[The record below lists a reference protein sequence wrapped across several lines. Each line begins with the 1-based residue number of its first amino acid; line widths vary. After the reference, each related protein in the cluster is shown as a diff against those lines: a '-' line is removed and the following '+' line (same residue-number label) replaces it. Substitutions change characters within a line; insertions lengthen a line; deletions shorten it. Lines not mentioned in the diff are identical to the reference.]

1 MRHFK
6 KTLALVLALVMVLS
20 AFPLV
25 SAASAAAGTVSV
37 QSKSAMPGDTVDV
50 NIVIEGNTGILGA
63 AFSIT
68 YHSDLTLVNAKA
80 GDAFSALVLT
90 KPGKFASPCRFVFDG
105 QELAPEDIK
114 DGVILTLSFEV
125 SEDAA
130 PNQDLPIS
138 VSYKKG
144 EIISGDMQS
153 VDLETVAGA
162 ITVIDYLPGDLN
174 GDGTV
179 NSTDAILLR
188 RYIAGGYDLDI
199 NELAADVNDD
209 GSAGPMDILLLRR
222 YIAGGYG
229 VELLPSHGKCSHIM
243 DATAAKA
250 ATCTEDG
257 NIAYWHCT
265 VCDKYF
271 SDAEGEEEISA
282 DSISIAA
289 FGHTPVTDEA
299 VAATYTSTG
308 LTQGSH
314 CAVCNEVL
322 VAQEFTPMI
331 PRQEHAITYDLSN
344 GDSYLAKA
352 SIQNSNPN
360 SFVENEG
367 LVLKNLSVPGY
378 QFLGWYDGA
387 GDNATQIKTIAA
399 GTKHDVEL
407 VAHWKKIKYKVQF
420 KSSLFLEENE
430 LTYTVD
436 TGAVLPTPKLSNY
449 VFVGWT
455 DEEGELYNKTMIPA
469 GTTGNIV
476 LTANWTSERNKTW
489 TKDKLDAPI
498 FEIDEENN
506 TLLFVY
512 EIGAIENVPLY
523 TIKDFGYISG
533 DGVTKS
539 ETATYTVTIS
549 ESAMEAYT
557 KAVSNATTQSSNWTL
572 SEDWN
577 EITSIDEQRCLEN
590 GYTKEE
596 AETLGK
602 SDTETWNISS
612 GSSGS
617 KETTDLS
624 TNQNNWQR
632 EVQLNGGE
640 SATQSTKESGSF
652 ELSVGNKAPSVT
664 GGIEVNGGVSG
675 SVENQDSVTYS
686 MGYEDGGGWGESE
699 LKTTSTV
706 TNSGWNSSKSHNTS
720 STTSSSKTTSSS
732 ISEKI
737 CETYGYGKSYA
748 SGGSSSSSQA
758 LSSSQSSTDEYAASV
773 TYSTATSKETTSTW
787 TTQSTKAGYHRWVVA
802 GTAHVF
808 AVVGYNMAEKAY
820 FVYTFSVMDDETHEF
835 EDYSYTTANY
845 NDEQNGVIS
854 FEVPYE
860 VAEYVSQ
867 IVCFSEG
874 LKVDQ
879 NTGTITGYTGSDNCV
894 VIPEYM
900 NVGNGKVIKITGISS
915 TAFQGNTEI
924 SAVILSDFVS
934 KIPDNAFAGCTSLF
948 GVAGGRVSSIGK
960 NAFNGCTAIEKCV
973 LSSNITELGEN
984 AFEGVGRLQ
993 ISADNASVLE
1003 AAIRS
1008 GAKRIEV
1015 SVEDM
1020 DGGAASLTGKTLTVP
1035 SGTEYFEFNG
1045 NKQTYT
1051 DVALIS
1057 DAGKTVIKEAT
1068 FVNTNTIPVK
1078 ISSPEV
1084 EFDDVTVKAT
1094 GIAMVLSANTT
1105 KVGLQGTINVQ
1116 SENTNALL
1124 CKNLSL
1130 YETNPAVDGKLSV
1143 IDKILVC
1150 GSVTGRELLTYN
1162 AYETIDLTTF
1172 NNLLNSYTL
1181 YFNLDGGSCSET
1193 SRKVANSMPI
1203 GELPTPT
1210 KAYYT
1215 FAGWYLADGKTKATA
1230 STVFSTGTDQTLY
1243 AHWTL
1248 NPVSDWV
1255 KKSEMPADAQLI
1267 NTKWT
1272 YTYRDWKTSSSS
1284 SMSGYTRDDSKTTY
1298 TINWNGTVTYYDS
1311 QRSTSETYRYVGT
1324 RSVENGTET
1333 YLYNYYNPSTGKSSL
1348 SPASGFVENGYWV
1361 PTGDVYQWNPF
1372 SSSSTVTYTTD
1383 ALKAY
1388 GYPFNKG
1395 GTRTAYKTQYGYQ
1408 SGTKV
1413 YTYSFYQDQQKES
1426 TTYPTGSNI
1435 SNIVEWV
1442 QYRAK

>member
-1 MRHFK
+1 MKRFRK
-6 KTLALVLALVMVLS
+6 VLALVLALVMVLS

-25 SAASAAAGTVSV
+25 SAASAAAGRVSV

-50 NIVIEGNTGILGA
+50 NIAIEGNKGILGA
-63 AFSIT
+63 AFSIS
-68 YHSDLTLVNAKA
+68 YHSDLTLVGAKA

-90 KPGKFASPCRFVFDG
+90 KPGKFTSPCRFVFDG

-114 DGVILTLSFEV
+114 DGVILSLTFEV

-144 EIISGDMQS
+144 EIINGDMQS
-153 VDLETVAGA
+153 VDPETVDGA
-162 ITVIDYLPGDLN
+162 ITVIDYIPGDLN

-179 NSTDAILLR
+179 NSTDVILLR
-188 RYIAGGYDLDI
+188 RYIAGGYDLNI

-243 DATAAKA
+243 DAIAAKA

-282 DSISIAA
+282 DSISVAA
-289 FGHTPVTDEA
+289 FGHTPVIDEA

-322 VAQEFTPMI
+322 VAQETTPMI

-352 SIQNSNPN
+352 NIQNNNPN

-399 GTKHDVEL
+399 GTKYDVEL
-407 VAHWKKIKYKVQF
+407 VAHWKKIEYKAQF

-512 EIGAIENVPLY
+512 EIGAVENVPLY

-533 DGVTKS
+533 DGITKT
-539 ETATYTVTIS
+539 ETASYSMTVS
-549 ESAMEAYT
+549 ESAMDAYT
-557 KAVSNATTQSSNWTL
+557 KAISNATTQSSSWTL

-577 EITSIDEQRCLEN
+577 ETTTANEQWCQEN

-596 AETLGK
+596 AETIGRT
-602 SDTETWNISS
+602 DTDAWNISS

-617 KETTDLS
+617 KETTHLE
-624 TNQNNWQR
+624 TNQAGWHANAKANAGISATGT
-632 EVQLNGGE
+632 VGADVGVDVGLSKVASLNGGVHE
-640 SATQSTKESGSF
+640 SLSLTG
-652 ELSVGNKAPSVT
+652 SVGLEV
-664 GGIEVNGGVSG
+664 GGAVD
-675 SVENQDSVTYS
+675 DSK
-686 MGYEDGGGWGESE
+686 
-699 LKTTSTV
+699 LKTDTTV
-706 TNSGWNSSKSHNTS
+706 TNSSWNSSNSHNTS
-720 STTSSSKTTSSS
+720 STTSSSTTTSSS

-737 CETYGYGKSYA
+737 CKTYGYGKSYTN
-748 SGGSSSSSQA
+748 GGSSSNTQGLTST
-758 LSSSQSSTDEYAASV
+758 QSAVDEYAASV
-773 TYSTATSKETTSTW
+773 TYSTAASKEVTSSW

-808 AVVGYNMAEKAY
+808 AVVAY
-820 FVYTFSVMDDETHEF
+820 DMSSKEFYVYTYSVLDDETYEF
-835 EDYSYTTANY
+835 EDYSYVSANY
-845 NDEQNGVIS
+845 NDNQNGVIP
-854 FEVPYE
+854 FKVPYE

-879 NTGTITGYTGSDNCV
+879 NTGTITGYTGTDNCV

-915 TAFQGNTEI
+915 TAFQGNTDI

-934 KIPDNAFAGCTSLF
+934 KIPDNAFAGCTYLL
-948 GVAGGRVSSIGK
+948 GMAGGCVTNIGK
-960 NAFNGCTAIEKCV
+960 NAFKGCTAIEKCA
-973 LSSNITELGEN
+973 LSSDITELGEN

-1078 ISSPEV
+1078 ISSPEI

-1094 GIAMVLSANTT
+1094 GIAMVLSADTT
-1105 KVGLQGTINVQ
+1105 KVGLQGTITVQ

-1130 YETNPAVDGKLSV
+1130 YETNPTVDGKLSV

-1150 GSVTGRELLTYN
+1150 GTVSGKELLTYN

-1210 KAYYT
+1210 KDYYT
-1215 FAGWYLADGKTKATA
+1215 FDGWYLADGKTKATA
-1230 STVFSTGTDQTLY
+1230 ATVFSTGTDQTLY
-1243 AHWTL
+1243 AHWTQ

-1255 KKSEMPADAQLI
+1255 KKSEMPAEAELI
-1267 NTKWT
+1267 NTKWI

-1284 SMSGYTRDDSKTTY
+1284 SLSGYTRDNSKTTY
-1298 TINWNGTVTYYDS
+1298 VINWNGATNYYDS
-1311 QRSTSETYRYVGT
+1311 QQSTSETYRYVGT
-1324 RSVENGTET
+1324 RSVANGTET
-1333 YLYNYYNPSTGKSSL
+1333 YLYFYFNYSTGLSSL
-1348 SPASGFVENGYWV
+1348 DPKSGFSERGFWV
-1361 PTGDVYQWNPF
+1361 PTSEVYQWNPL
-1372 SSSSTVTYTTD
+1372 SSRVAYTTD
-1383 ALKAY
+1383 ELKVY
-1388 GYPFNKG
+1388 GYPMNKG
-1395 GTRTAYKTQYGYQ
+1395 DTRTAYKTQYGYQ